1 LKQIARLPLRDR
13 RGGIKLNPARFL
25 LPVGSSHR
33 CGEGQQGRQSE
44 SGDEQPQDSVG
55 IAWRRSLH
63 AIQERSRSELSPD
76 GKIDLSVAGD
86 TFVFL
91 QDMDAIEYT
100 AYQVIVKKV
109 YTL

>member
-1 LKQIARLPLRDR
+1 
-13 RGGIKLNPARFL
+13 
-25 LPVGSSHR
+25 
-33 CGEGQQGRQSE
+33 
-44 SGDEQPQDSVG
+44 
-55 IAWRRSLH
+55 LH

-91 QDMDAIEYT
+91 QDMGANEYT